1 MRTSIRIY
9 GGFAVRKTV
18 GVVSLGCAK
27 NRIDTEQMLGLLRE
41 GGWEITADP
50 ADASVIIVNTCGFID
65 PAKQESIDTILEM
78 AQYKASGACRL
89 LVATGCLV
97 QRYSEALAE
106 QMPEVDLLM
115 GVSDYPRI
123 CELIDRALNGAR
135 PVACSVSRDVFEAAR
150 VLTTAP
156 FSAFVRTG
164 DGCDNR
170 CAYCAIPLIRG
181 GYRSRPYDHVL
192 GEARGLVNAGVKEIT
207 YIAQDTTRFGD
218 DLPAGNLATLLRD
231 TAAFEDVHWV
241 RTLYCYPSRVTEE
254 LLDTLAGNEKI
265 CAYLDLP
272 LQHIDA
278 RLLKI
283 MHRFGT
289 PDDIRSVIRRARERG
304 IILRTTMIVGFPG
317 ETEDDFR
324 RLLDFVEETRFD
336 RLGAFTYS
344 AEEGTPAAAMPDQ
357 VPEDVAQER
366 LDRLMRLQQRISL
379 EINRKRIGQTYEVL
393 LEKQEENGLW
403 IGRSKEEAPEGDGC
417 ITLFTEQ
424 PHEAGE
430 FVRAR
435 ITGADEYD
443 LTGEIQ

>member
-1 MRTSIRIY
+1 M
-9 GGFAVRKTV
+9 RKTV

-41 GGWEITADP
+41 GGWEITPDP

-65 PAKQESIDTILEM
+65 PAKQESIDAILEM
-78 AQYKASGACRL
+78 AQYRATGACRL

-97 QRYSEALAE
+97 QRYSEALQE

-115 GVSDYPRI
+115 GVSDYPHI

-135 PVACSVSRDVFEAAR
+135 PVACSVSRDVFEAPR

-181 GYRSRPYDHVL
+181 GYRSRPYEHVL
-192 GEARGLVNAGVKEIT
+192 SEARGLVNAGVREIT

-254 LLDTLAGNEKI
+254 LLDTLCGSEKI

-278 RLLKI
+278 RLLRI

-317 ETEDDFR
+317 ETEDDFQ

-336 RLGAFTYS
+336 RLGAFAYS
-344 AEEGTPAAAMPDQ
+344 AEEGTPAATMPDQ

-379 EINRKRIGQTYEVL
+379 ELNRKRIGQTCEVL
-393 LEKQEENGLW
+393 LEKQEETGLW

-435 ITGADEYD
+435 ITGADAYD
-443 LTGEIQ
+443 LTGEIL

>member
-1 MRTSIRIY
+1 MAEY
-9 GGFAVRKTV
+9 KKT
-18 GVVSLGCAK
+18 
-27 NRIDTEQMLGLLRE
+27 
-41 GGWEITADP
+41 
-50 ADASVIIVNTCGFID
+50 
-65 PAKQESIDTILEM
+65 
-78 AQYKASGACRL
+78 GACRL

-97 QRYSEALAE
+97 QRYSGALAE
-106 QMPEVDLLM
+106 QMPEIDLLM
-115 GVSDYPRI
+115 GVSDYPHI
-123 CELIDRALNGAR
+123 CDLLDRALHGAR
-135 PVACSVSRDVFEAAR
+135 PVACSVSREVFEAPR

-192 GEARGLVNAGVKEIT
+192 SEARGLVDAGVKELT

-218 DLPAGNLATLLRD
+218 DLPAGNLASLLRD
-231 TAAFEDVHWV
+231 TAAFENVHWV
-241 RTLYCYPSRVTEE
+241 RTLYCYPSRVTDD
-254 LLDTLAGNEKI
+254 LLDTLAGSEKI

-278 RLLKI
+278 RLLKK

-289 PDDIRSVIRRARERG
+289 PDDIRSVIRRARERR
-304 IILRTTMIVGFPG
+304 IILRTTMIVGFPT
-317 ETEDDFR
+317 ETEDDFKR
-324 RLLDFVEETRFD
+324 MLDFVEETRFD

-344 AEEGTPAAAMPDQ
+344 AEEGTPAATMPDQ

-366 LDRLMRLQQRISL
+366 LDRLMRLQQKISR
-379 EINRKRIGQTYEVL
+379 EINRSRVGKTYEVL
-393 LEKQEENGLW
+393 LERQEENGLW

-435 ITGADEYD
+435 ITGADAYD
-443 LTGEIQ
+443 LFGEEYR

>member
-231 TAAFEDVHWV
+231 TAVFEDVHWV